1 VAVPADLLFIVPSRG
16 RPHNIAALHDAWSET
31 TTGVSALLVAADDDD
46 QALPGYEQVCS
57 ERGIELTV
65 GPRLR
70 MVPTLNKVAVE
81 RAPRHYAVG
90 FLGDDHRPRTLGFDA
105 HYLAALRTLGTGWV
119 YGNDLIAG
127 ERLPTQVAMTSD
139 IVQALGAMVSAPVTH
154 LYADNT
160 WWDLGHALD
169 RITYLPDV
177 VVEHCHPLAG
187 TAVDDNGYRE
197 VNAADA
203 HEADRLVYA
212 DWYEHDMPGDVAK
225 LQALLGEAVP

>member
-1 VAVPADLLFIVPSRG
+1 MPDVDLLFIVPSRG
-16 RPHNIAALHDAWSET
+16 RPHNIAALHDAWAAT
-31 TTGVSALLVAADDDD
+31 TTGVSGLLVAADDDD
-46 QALPGYEQVCS
+46 PALPGYEQVCG

-81 RAPRHYAVG
+81 HAPHHFAVG

-119 YGNDLIAG
+119 YGNDLLAG
-127 ERLPTQVAMTSD
+127 ERLPTQWAQTSD
-139 IVQALGAMVSAPVTH
+139 IVQVLGAMVPAPVKH
-154 LYADNT
+154 LWADNQVY
-160 WWDLGHALD
+160 DLGHAVS
-169 RITYLPDV
+169 RIRYLPDV

-187 TAVDDNGYRE
+187 KADDDARYRE

-203 HEADRLVYA
+203 SEADRLVYA
-212 DWYEHDMPGDVAK
+212 HWYEHDMPADIAK
-225 LQALLGEAVP
+225 LRALIGEAA